1 MARPTNINGEG
12 LFGIPLSDY
21 YLSYRSDVSND
32 GIMLEVANDTA
43 EADGFIESFLLD
55 ATPQTPSDFND
66 AALLVGTTYSDYD
79 ADIHITPIGKGGNDP
94 MPWIDVVV
102 NMGSV
107 STGEAKAPQFELE
120 VSNQAPAV
128 GESVQMG
135 AMVSDGNA
143 TQYAYAW
150 YIDEQPINQSGYLN
164 QKCHQSKFLQTG
176 HYSCPCCCFR
186 YERWFGST
194 KFGDRGRWC

>member
-1 MARPTNINGEG
+1 
-12 LFGIPLSDY
+12 
-21 YLSYRSDVSND
+21 
-32 GIMLEVANDTA
+32 MLEVANDTA
-43 EADGFIESFLLD
+43 ETDGFIESFLLD

-120 VSNQAPAV
+120 VSNQTCSWRI
-128 GESVQMG
+128 GTDG
-135 AMVSDGNA
+135 SDGV
-143 TQYAYAW
+143 
-150 YIDEQPINQSGYLN
+150 GR
-164 QKCHQSKFLQTG
+164 KCHSVCLCLV
-176 HYSCPCCCFR
+176 H
-186 YERWFGST
+186 
-194 KFGDRGRWC
+194 